1 MKRLL
6 FASVALARLIQA
18 EPARTVV
25 AWFPDGVGLEVYT
38 ESTGHTQVNA
48 GGEIGIGPGP
58 RPKQDIVDRVVLDSG
73 GNVLFAYNLEASRG
87 AYPDTVSIRILPLTA
102 QTEQGLLER
111 ANRPHEPRF
120 SGAHVPTVS
129 AVREFASVKIGQGV
143 TLDILQNPSTGE
155 KIYDVLRPVADPPP
169 SSAVGSILVTGRQQE
184 VISLKEIALTVNG
197 QPMQAPPVTITGDAA
212 RIDIPGH
219 GSYVLT
225 PYEPKDLSYA
235 FRPIG
240 HADGNTLRWA
250 MDGDD
255 IEISSHSNV
264 LTQAVKG
271 VLWVYHNPRF
281 RSQDQPDTV
290 VLRTAGSVE
299 WLLPKKNAHPE

>member
-1 MKRLL
+1 MKG
-6 FASVALARLIQA
+6 LAFVVLAGLVHA
-18 EPARTVV
+18 EPSRTVL
-25 AWFPDGVGLEVYT
+25 AFFPDGAVLEIYT
-38 ESTGHTQVNA
+38 ESTGHTQPDA

-58 RPKQDIVDRVVLDSG
+58 TSQDMVNRVVLDSA

-87 AYPDTVSIRILPLTA
+87 TYPDTVTIRISPLAT
-102 QTEQGLLER
+102 QIERDLLER
-111 ANRPHEPRF
+111 AKKPGGFRF
-120 SGAHVPTVS
+120 SGVHVPTLG
-129 AVREFASVKIGQGV
+129 AVREFPSVKIGQGV

-155 KIYDVLRPVADPPP
+155 KIYDVLRPVMEDRPAISP
-169 SSAVGSILVTGRQQE
+169 AGTLMVTGRAQE
-184 VISLKEIALTVNG
+184 VISLKEIAVTING
-197 QPMQAPPVTITGDAA
+197 KQMQAPPVTITGTAA

-225 PYEPKDLSYA
+225 PYEPKDLASRHS
-235 FRPIG
+235 FRPVA
-240 HADGNTLRWA
+240 HVDGATLRWA

-255 IEISSHSNV
+255 IEISSRSNV

-271 VLWVYHNPRF
+271 VLWVYHNPGY

-299 WLLPKKNAHPE
+299 WLLPKK

>member
-1 MKRLL
+1 MKRMWI
-6 FASVALARLIQA
+6 ASAALAGLIQA
-18 EPARTVV
+18 EPKGTVV
-25 AWFPDGVGLEVYT
+25 AWFPDGAGLEIYT
-38 ESTGHTQVNA
+38 ESTGHTQLNP

-58 RPKQDIVDRVVLDSG
+58 RPKQDIVDRVVVDSG
-73 GNVLFAYNLEASRG
+73 GNILFAYNLEGSRG
-87 AYPDTVSIRILPLTA
+87 AYPDTVTIRILPLTP
-102 QTEQGLLER
+102 QTERDLLGR
-111 ANRPHEPRF
+111 ANKPNEPRF

-129 AVREFASVKIGQGV
+129 AVREFLSVKMGQGV

-155 KIYDVLRPVADPPP
+155 KIYDVLRPMADPPP
-169 SSAVGSILVTGRQQE
+169 SSASGTMMVTTRAQE
-184 VISLKEIALTVNG
+184 VIALKEIALTVNG
-197 QPMQAPPVTITGDAA
+197 QPMRAPPVTITGTAA
-212 RIDIPGH
+212 RLDIPGH
-219 GSYVLT
+219 GSYTLAA
-225 PYEPKDLSYA
+225 YDPKNLASTYT

-255 IEISSHSNV
+255 VEISSRGNV

-271 VLWVYHNPRF
+271 VLWVYHNPGY

-299 WLLPKKNAHPE
+299 WLLPKK